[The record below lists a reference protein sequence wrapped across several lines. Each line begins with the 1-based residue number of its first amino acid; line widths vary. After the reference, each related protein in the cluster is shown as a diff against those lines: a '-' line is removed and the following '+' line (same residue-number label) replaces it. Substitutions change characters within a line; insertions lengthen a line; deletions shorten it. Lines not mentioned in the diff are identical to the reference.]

1 MPSSEAIVS
10 LASNGRKL
18 RVNRIRWEKDDFF
31 LVKIQ
36 GAVAKWGNQNERHY
50 WSTTVQRSHKA
61 LEMKI
66 TVNTVKENA
75 RICPGK
81 KWRKMD
87 TGNLASTRKPH
98 RQIPI
103 QPKENAK
110 KGGG

>member
-1 MPSSEAIVS
+1 
-10 LASNGRKL
+10 
-18 RVNRIRWEKDDFF
+18 
-31 LVKIQ
+31 
-36 GAVAKWGNQNERHY
+36 
-50 WSTTVQRSHKA
+50 
-61 LEMKI
+61 MKI

-75 RICPGK
+75 RIYPGK

-110 KGGG
+110 KGGE